1 MVDHDEVHIEGCPLQ
16 HERPHKAGDCRI
28 CPQADGCIFLI
39 IINKMTSIEN
49 GIRALSKK
57 RKT

>member
-1 MVDHDEVHIEGCPLQ
+1 MENRDIHIEGCPLQ

-28 CPQADGCIFLI
+28 CPQADGCIFLFI
-39 IINKMTSIEN
+39 LRRLSSIDRS
-49 GIRALSKK
+49 IKALSKK